1 MANIKSFE
9 YALNGLFFF
18 LRNEANAIIHL
29 LGATAAIALCL
40 ILHCSIIETVLII
53 GATGFV
59 WVAELF
65 NTAIEESMDMI
76 TLDKNPQIRII
87 KDVAAAAVLVAA
99 ITALIIGSI
108 IFIPKII

>member
-1 MANIKSFE
+1 MANIKSFG

-18 LRNEANAIIHL
+18 LKTEANAIIHL
-29 LGATAAIALCL
+29 LAGIAALILCF
-40 ILHCSIIETVLII
+40 ILHCSLIETVLII
-53 GATGFV
+53 GAAGFV

-65 NTAIEESMDMI
+65 NTAIEESMDLI
-76 TLDKNPQIRII
+76 SLDKNPQIKII
-87 KDVAAAAVLVAA
+87 KDLAAAAVLVAA